1 MSEPGDEVTLRV
13 AVAEPA
19 SLVGI
24 LVVDKATQWAGSQND
39 ITKDTVR
46 TTSELLLVQELYCV
60 ITSILTPKYIN
71 IHAKLSD

>member
-60 ITSILTPKYIN
+60 ITSTSTYMIN
-71 IHAKLSD
+71 